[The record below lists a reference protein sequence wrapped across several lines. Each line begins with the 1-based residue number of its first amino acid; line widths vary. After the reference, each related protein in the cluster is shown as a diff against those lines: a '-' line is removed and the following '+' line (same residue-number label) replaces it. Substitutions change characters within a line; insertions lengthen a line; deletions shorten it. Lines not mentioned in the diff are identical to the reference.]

1 MTIELLEQ
9 FTRAWNDHDVD
20 RIMEFF
26 DDECSYLASFG
37 PAKDGTTYRGR
48 DAVRAGVIA
57 YLANFPDGEY
67 SELDS
72 FVVGDRGASQWTFR
86 GTSQE
91 TGERVEVRG
100 CDLFQFANGKIKVK
114 DAFRKE
120 RRDSLMPRTS
130 ATGVPAHSRR
140 RPRAA

>member
-1 MTIELLEQ
+1 MTIDFLDQ
-9 FTRAWNDHDVD
+9 FTRAWNEHDVD
-20 RIMEFF
+20 AIMEFF
-26 DDECSYLASFG
+26 DDECTYLASFG
-37 PAKDGTTYRGR
+37 PEKDGTTYRGR

-72 FVVGDRGASQWTFR
+72 FVVGDRAASQWTFR

-100 CDLFQFANGKIKVK
+100 CDLFQFVNGKIKVK

-120 RRDSLMPRTS
+120 RRDPLKATS
-130 ATGVPAHSRR
+130 EA
-140 RPRAA
+140 